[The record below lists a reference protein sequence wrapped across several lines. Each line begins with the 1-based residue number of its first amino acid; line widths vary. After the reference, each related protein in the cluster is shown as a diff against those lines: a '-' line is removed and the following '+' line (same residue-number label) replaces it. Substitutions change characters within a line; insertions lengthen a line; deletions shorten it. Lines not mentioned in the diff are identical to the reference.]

1 MVDGR
6 AGRAEYN
13 RTMFSGTETCF
24 FYSVKGAQMER
35 DKDQK
40 KILEYGM
47 ELSYLAALKASSLVS
62 DAEYSVILEAINDAY
77 SGCIKKV
84 KGNGEKNEIE

>member
-1 MVDGR
+1 MQEELNTIGQCSQARRR
-6 AGRAEYN
+6 A
-13 RTMFSGTETCF
+13 F
-24 FYSVKGAQMER
+24 FIPLKNAQMER

-47 ELSYLAALKASSLVS
+47 ELSYLATLKASSLVS

>member
-1 MVDGR
+1 
-6 AGRAEYN
+6 
-13 RTMFSGTETCF
+13 
-24 FYSVKGAQMER
+24 MER

-47 ELSYLAALKASSLVS
+47 ELSYLATLKASSLVS